1 MKEVKLFFQEGNS
14 DKVYYARVVPAGAA
28 VYDVVVQWGRRGSTL
43 SQGKKAVKVSL
54 EKAQATLDRLV
65 REKLNKG
72 YEAMSGTVKPAEVAP
87 PMGEGS
93 GSKAT
98 GVRKRVGRVAQL
110 LNPVEGHEVER
121 LLSDER
127 VVAQQKLDGN
137 RVLCHLVDG
146 EVLPTNRAGQKT
158 SVSARVL
165 EGLAHLPSGTVVD
178 GEVVRH
184 DEGEVYWLF
193 DVLEFAGEDVTGASY
208 EERFT
213 RLTDELEPGLVEPV
227 RVLETA
233 QTSAQKRALYERLQ
247 QRGAEGIV
255 FKRKDAQYTPGR
267 LRRGARSSSAS
278 SSAPPTWCWWRTPAT
293 PTACRSTRTAARAT
307 WARSSRAPPTSS
319 ARSSTPRWRAA
330 SARSPRCGT
339 CTPPTTSTSSSR
351 CSCGCATTRPSTTAT
366 SRSSKAP
373 TGRWSRPTRSHFA
386 AALRARARVSSSTAG
401 TKGFWSTATSLSA
414 VPRRRRSSSL

>member
-267 LRRGARSSSAS
+267 PASGGTQLKCKFVSAADVVLVENAGNAYRMQVYENRRARDVGKVFSGTTNELRAQLD
-278 SSAPPTWCWWRTPAT
+278 
-293 PTACRSTRTAARAT
+293 
-307 WARSSRAPPTSS
+307 
-319 ARSSTPRWRAA
+319 
-330 SARSPRCGT
+330 
-339 CTPPTTSTSSSR
+339 
-351 CSCGCATTRPSTTAT
+351 
-366 SRSSKAP
+366 
-373 TGRWSRPTRSHFA
+373 
-386 AALRARARVSSSTAG
+386 AALARGQRPVAEVRYLYATDDFNLFQPVFVRVRDDKAEHDCDFAQLKGTNRAVVETDE
-401 TKGFWSTATSLSA
+401 
-414 VPRRRRSSSL
+414 

>member
-158 SVSARVL
+158 SVSAHVL

-267 LRRGARSSSAS
+267 PASGGTQLKCKFVSAADVVLVENAGNAYRMQVYENRRARDVGKVFSGTTNELRAQLD
-278 SSAPPTWCWWRTPAT
+278 
-293 PTACRSTRTAARAT
+293 
-307 WARSSRAPPTSS
+307 
-319 ARSSTPRWRAA
+319 
-330 SARSPRCGT
+330 
-339 CTPPTTSTSSSR
+339 
-351 CSCGCATTRPSTTAT
+351 
-366 SRSSKAP
+366 
-373 TGRWSRPTRSHFA
+373 
-386 AALRARARVSSSTAG
+386 AALARGQRPVAEVRYLYATDDFNLFQPVFVRVRDDKAEHDCDFAQLKGTNRAVVETDE
-401 TKGFWSTATSLSA
+401 
-414 VPRRRRSSSL
+414 

>member
-54 EKAQATLDRLV
+54 EKAQATLDKLV

-267 LRRGARSSSAS
+267 PASGGTQLKCKFVSAADVVLVENAGNAYRMQVYERGRLRDVGKVFSG
-278 SSAPPTWCWWRTPAT
+278 TTNEL
-293 PTACRSTRTAARAT
+293 RAQLD
-307 WARSSRAPPTSS
+307 
-319 ARSSTPRWRAA
+319 
-330 SARSPRCGT
+330 
-339 CTPPTTSTSSSR
+339 
-351 CSCGCATTRPSTTAT
+351 
-366 SRSSKAP
+366 
-373 TGRWSRPTRSHFA
+373 
-386 AALRARARVSSSTAG
+386 AALARGQRPVAEVRYLYATDDFNLFQPVFVRLRDDKAEHDCDFAQLKGTNRAVVETDE
-401 TKGFWSTATSLSA
+401 
-414 VPRRRRSSSL
+414 

>member
-54 EKAQATLDRLV
+54 EKAQATLDKLV

-267 LRRGARSSSAS
+267 PASGGTQLKCKFVSAADVVLVENAGNAYRMQVYENGRARDVGKVFSGTTNELRAQLD
-278 SSAPPTWCWWRTPAT
+278 
-293 PTACRSTRTAARAT
+293 
-307 WARSSRAPPTSS
+307 
-319 ARSSTPRWRAA
+319 
-330 SARSPRCGT
+330 
-339 CTPPTTSTSSSR
+339 
-351 CSCGCATTRPSTTAT
+351 
-366 SRSSKAP
+366 
-373 TGRWSRPTRSHFA
+373 
-386 AALRARARVSSSTAG
+386 AALARGQRPVAEVRYLYATDDFNLFQPVFVRVRDDKAEHDCDFAQLKGTNRAVVETDE
-401 TKGFWSTATSLSA
+401 
-414 VPRRRRSSSL
+414 

>member
-1 MKEVKLFFQEGNS
+1 MKEVKLFFQEGSS

-54 EKAQATLDRLV
+54 EKAQATLDKLV

-267 LRRGARSSSAS
+267 PASGGTQLKCKFVSAADVVLVENAGNAYRMQVYERGRLRDVGKVFSG
-278 SSAPPTWCWWRTPAT
+278 TTNEL
-293 PTACRSTRTAARAT
+293 RAQLD
-307 WARSSRAPPTSS
+307 
-319 ARSSTPRWRAA
+319 
-330 SARSPRCGT
+330 
-339 CTPPTTSTSSSR
+339 
-351 CSCGCATTRPSTTAT
+351 
-366 SRSSKAP
+366 
-373 TGRWSRPTRSHFA
+373 
-386 AALRARARVSSSTAG
+386 AALARGQRPVAEVRYLYATDDFNLFQPVFVRLRDDKAEHDCDFAQLKGTNRAVVETDE
-401 TKGFWSTATSLSA
+401 
-414 VPRRRRSSSL
+414 